1 MSCFPFRTSSRRW
14 TSSWTSGSIYVSYFG
29 LRTPYS
35 FEWCRIG
42 QPSSRRD
49 SLYRI
54 SLAIAAGMPCRI
66 STSWCW
72 LDELGAWHS
81 SSALGPPWCE
91 FVASTGGG
99 STTMNMVDG
108 LERNFWDLFGKS
120 SKSSTSM
127 LPAMWS
133 RMSFQTGMLMRSF
146 NFSFVAWWTSTSSGT
161 RIALFVQLPRSSHEA
176 LYVLLYFWLQLQF
189 FVTIGAHCEFFT
201 RYFTTQCTVLSV
213 TLWTLFVVLSTLW
226 FVQCS
231 RFVLSM

>member
-49 SLYRI
+49 SLYRM

-146 NFSFVAWWTSTSSGT
+146 NFSFVVWWRSTSSGT

-176 LYVLLYFWLQLQF
+176 LTTTTSSTAQGGGGSFKDRKPIGEVGCCDAWMAEQSHWWIKRWLEHRP
-189 FVTIGAHCEFFT
+189 I
-201 RYFTTQCTVLSV
+201 YLSIYLPV
-213 TLWTLFVVLSTLW
+213 
-226 FVQCS
+226 
-231 RFVLSM
+231 